1 MGEQKT
7 SQSTAEIPM
16 YTSAFHIQLVCPL
29 TRMARLMLFLFSLGL
44 TAAQPAQEGSG
55 SLKRENPNPLESR
68 VAAVVKDASSCLSYE
83 VRVSGKA
90 VIKEAVTPGGTY
102 TSVRDRIKHASSLD
116 VLFTVVGGW
125 NNNWNFGYTG
135 HTSCGNWVTGISDT
149 GDDYQVFFF
158 LDPLGRSGL

>member
-68 VAAVVKDASSCLSYE
+68 GAAGGKDAGSDAGAPEGPVTDVGKTGNLETTWQAMRTQTANGLSS
-83 VRVSGKA
+83 SGRHPKDGQRGRKRGIIIISLMPVA
-90 VIKEAVTPGGTY
+90 TISGCFNGRTRTGV
-102 TSVRDRIKHASSLD
+102 HAS
-116 VLFTVVGGW
+116 
-125 NNNWNFGYTG
+125 
-135 HTSCGNWVTGISDT
+135 HM
-149 GDDYQVFFF
+149 
-158 LDPLGRSGL
+158 R